1 MNTPLTDQFYMPA
14 EWHPH
19 SCCWIGWPC
28 RAQSWPFDLSRVRA
42 NYVAVAQ
49 AIAQF
54 EPVKMVALPDHVE
67 EALQLCGPGIEVM
80 ALPIDDTW
88 LRDTGPTFL
97 IDGQG
102 TLAGIDW
109 PFNAW
114 GENIESLSDYQQDA
128 MLAERLLKHLQLPR
142 YVAPFIL
149 EGGAIHVDGQ
159 GTVLTSEEC
168 LLNPNRNS
176 NLTRLDMEEMLREY
190 LGIRKVIW
198 LGEGLQDDE
207 TAGHV
212 DNLANF
218 VRPGVVVALTAYD
231 RTDSN
236 YEALR
241 DNLHR
246 LRCARDAQGR
256 KLEIIEI
263 EQPAHRNDHNG
274 RRLALSYI
282 NFYIANGG
290 VIMPIFDDPADNAAI
305 TTLTEAFSDREVI
318 PVNTLDILYGGGS
331 IHCITQQQP
340 VASTA

>member
-1 MNTPLTDQFYMPA
+1 MNTPLLDHFYMPA

-19 SCCWIGWPC
+19 TCCWIGWPC
-28 RAQSWPFDLSRVRA
+28 RAESWPFDLSRVRA
-42 NYVAVAQ
+42 RYVAVAQ

-54 EPVKMVALPDHVE
+54 EPVKMVALADQVE
-67 EALQLCGPGIEVM
+67 EALRLCGKGIEVI

-88 LRDTGPTFL
+88 LRDTGPTFI

-102 TLAGIDW
+102 GLAGIDW
-109 PFNAW
+109 QFNAW
-114 GENIESLSDYQQDA
+114 GENLESLADYQQDA
-128 MLAERLLKHLQLPR
+128 MLAKRLLAHLQIRR
-142 YVAPFIL
+142 YAAPFIL

-168 LLNPNRNS
+168 LLNPNRNP
-176 NLTRLDMEEMLREY
+176 NLSRLDIEDLLCKY
-190 LGIRKVIW
+190 LGIHKVIW

-207 TAGHV
+207 TAGHI

-218 VRPGVVVALTAYD
+218 IRPGVVVALTCHD
-231 RTDSN
+231 KTDSN
-236 YEALR
+236 YAVLQ

-246 LRCARDAQGR
+246 LRCATDAQGS

-263 EQPAHRNDHNG
+263 EQPAHRDDHNG
-274 RRLALSYI
+274 RRLAQSYI

-290 VIMPIFDDPADNAAI
+290 VIMPIFGDPADNAAI
-305 TTLTEAFSDREVI
+305 ATLTKAFSDRQVV
-318 PVNTLDILYGGGS
+318 PVNTLDIIYGGGS

-340 VASTA
+340 VANT